1 MVSYDRRG
9 WSGRWALLAVL
20 VYAGCADKSIEGS
33 ADGGDGSGDA
43 APYTFATSVDG
54 SVPLTDLTAA
64 QAMQFCAD
72 VSTTN
77 AGPLQTTSCSAYNRA
92 VAVDDTRGYLEDN
105 PGTSNASLQAVC
117 TRFLMGQNSSPCP
130 LVQACDPARIALSSA
145 ACTAT
150 VADVV
155 ICINENAALA
165 QELLNTTPSCT
176 SITASS
182 LSRYFAAGGAF
193 DMYAG
198 VSMSAS
204 CEAIV
209 PCNGISTISGGS
221 P

>member
-1 MVSYDRRG
+1 M
-9 WSGRWALLAVL
+9 ALLA
-20 VYAGCADKSIEGS
+20 YAGCADEGS
-33 ADGGDGSGDA
+33 ADGDDGGSGGA
-43 APYTFATSVDG
+43 PPYTFATSVDG
-54 SVPLTDLTAA
+54 GIPLTDLTSS

-77 AGPLQTTSCSAYNRA
+77 AGPLQATSCSAYNRA
-92 VAVDDTRGYLEDN
+92 VAVDDTRDYLGDN
-105 PGTSNASLQAVC
+105 PGTSNASLQEAC

-130 LVQACDPARIALSSA
+130 LVQACDPAEIALSSA

-155 ICINENAALA
+155 TCINENAALA

-182 LSRYFAAGGAF
+182 LSLYFAAGGAF
-193 DMYAG
+193 YMYSG

-209 PCNGISTISGGS
+209 PCNGISTVSGGS